1 MIDLIL
7 TALVPVAFVV
17 LLGFLAGKTK
27 LVSADGAKNLST
39 TVVNFAL
46 PCALFVSIFGFS
58 PSQFENIPYVLTLLI
73 GIVLPFFVA
82 LFLGLVVFKKPANE
96 AALFGSNSGFPDM
109 AYFGLPVVMTV
120 VGQQGM
126 LPIIVGNIITS
137 IIVIPVIM
145 AMLNKG
151 SGETGS
157 KTGTEAPGIGG
168 ILLNTIKQPV
178 VWAPISGLILALLG
192 FKLPELATD
201 SLKLLGGVSGGLA
214 LFTLGVLLSFLTPRI
229 DGSVITVVVF
239 KNFIMPALVLALALV
254 LKLDPLLA
262 KGAVIIAACP
272 AATMGAML
280 SSQFGVATDKIP
292 GQILASNVVA
302 IFTMAMWIF
311 IAEKLF

>member
-1 MIDLIL
+1 MVNLIL

-17 LLGFLAGKTK
+17 ILGFVAGKTK
-27 LVSADGAKNLST
+27 LINADGAKSLST

-46 PCALFVSIFGFS
+46 PCTLFVSIFSFS
-58 PSQFENIPYVLTLLI
+58 PSQFENVGYVMTLLI
-73 GIVLPFFVA
+73 GIVLPFLVA
-82 LFLGLVVFKKPANE
+82 LGLGLFVWKKPAGE
-96 AALFGSNSGFPDM
+96 ASLFASNSGFPDM

-137 IIVIPVIM
+137 IVVIPVIM
-145 AMLNKG
+145 ALLNKQKG
-151 SGETGS
+151 AAEGA
-157 KTGTEAPGIGG
+157 GTTPGIGT

-178 VWAPISGLILALLG
+178 VWAPIIGLVLALLG
-192 FKLPELATD
+192 FKLPALATD
-201 SLKLLGGVSGGLA
+201 SLKLIGGISGGLA
-214 LFTLGVLLSFLTPRI
+214 LFTLGILLSFLAPRI
-229 DGSVITVVVF
+229 DLQVIMAVIL
-239 KNFIMPALVLALALV
+239 KNLVMPALVLVLALAF
-254 LKLDPLLA
+254 KLDPLLA
-262 KGAVIIAACP
+262 KGAIIIAACP

-280 SSQFGVATDKIP
+280 SSQFNIATDKIP

>member
-1 MIDLIL
+1 MINLIL
-7 TALVPVAFVV
+7 TALIPVAFVI

-27 LVSADGAKNLST
+27 LVSADGAKSLST

-58 PSQFENIPYVLTLLI
+58 PSQFENVGYVLTLLI

-82 LFLGLVVFKKPANE
+82 LFLGLFIWKKPVGE

-109 AYFGLPVVMTV
+109 AYFGLPVVLTV

-145 AMLNKG
+145 ALLNKQKG
-151 SGETGS
+151 SQSGS
-157 KTGTEAPGIGG
+157 APGIGSV
-168 ILLNTIKQPV
+168 LLNTIKQPV
-178 VWAPISGLILALLG
+178 VWAPILGLILALLG
-192 FKLPELATD
+192 FKLPVLATD

-214 LFTLGVLLSFLTPRI
+214 LFTLGILLSFLTPRV
-229 DGSVITVVVF
+229 DLQVVTAVLL
-239 KNFIMPALVLALALV
+239 KNFVMPALVLVLALFF
-254 LKLDPLLA
+254 KLDPLLA
-262 KGAVIIAACP
+262 KGAIIIAACP

-280 SSQFGVATDKIP
+280 SSQFGIATDKIP
-292 GQILASNVVA
+292 GQILASNVAA

-311 IAEKLF
+311 IAEKMF

>member
-1 MIDLIL
+1 MFNLIL

-17 LLGFLAGKTK
+17 ILGFIAGKTK
-27 LVSADGAKNLST
+27 LINADGAKSLST
-39 TVVNFAL
+39 AVVNFAL
-46 PCALFVSIFGFS
+46 PCVLFVSIFGFN
-58 PSQFENIPYVLTLLI
+58 PSQFENLGYVATLLV

-82 LFLGLVVFKKPANE
+82 LFLGLVVFKKPAGE
-96 AALFGSNSGFPDM
+96 AALFGSNAGFPDM
-109 AYFGLPVVMTV
+109 AYFGLPVVLTV

-145 AMLNKG
+145 AMLHKDSG
-151 SGETGS
+151 SGNS
-157 KTGTEAPGIGG
+157 PGIGN
-168 ILLNTIKQPV
+168 ILFNTIKQPV
-178 VWAPISGLILALLG
+178 VWAPILGLILALLG
-192 FKLPELATD
+192 FKLPALATD

-214 LFTLGVLLSFLTPRI
+214 LFTLGILLSFLTPRI
-229 DGSVITVVVF
+229 DTQVVTVVVI
-239 KNFIMPALVLALALV
+239 KNFIMPALVLVLALIF
-254 LKLDPLLA
+254 KLDPLLA
-262 KGAVIIAACP
+262 KGAIIIAACP

-280 SSQFGVATDKIP
+280 SSQFSVATDKIP

>member
-1 MIDLIL
+1 MINLIL
-7 TALVPVAFVV
+7 TALAPVAFVV

-27 LVSADGAKNLST
+27 LIGSDGAKSLST
-39 TVVNFAL
+39 AVVNFAL

-73 GIVLPFFVA
+73 GITLPFFVA
-82 LFLGLVVFKKPANE
+82 LFLGLFVWKKPPGE

-109 AYFGLPVVMTV
+109 AYFGLPVVLTV

-137 IIVIPVIM
+137 IIVIPIIM
-145 AMLNKG
+145 AMLNKEKGTASGAAATPGLG
-151 SGETGS
+151 S
-157 KTGTEAPGIGG
+157 

-178 VWAPISGLILALLG
+178 VWAPILGLILALLG
-192 FKLPELATD
+192 FKLPALATD
-201 SLKLLGGVSGGLA
+201 SLKLLGNVSGGLA
-214 LFTLGVLLSFLTPRI
+214 LFTLGILLSFLTPRI
-229 DGSVITVVVF
+229 DLQVVTVVIV
-239 KNFIMPALVLALALV
+239 KNFLMPALVLVLALAF
-254 LKLDPLLA
+254 KLDPLLA
-262 KGAVIIAACP
+262 KGAIIIVACP

-280 SSQFGVATDKIP
+280 SSQFAIATDKIP